1 MSAATGTT
9 NLGREIF
16 LVLRGA
22 PSATPVAEINA
33 LATNTLGGSGNISAF
48 VATLMVR
55 KGNDLTANATPPPTL
70 EATGIVSIALTRQP
84 NARPS
89 VVGLKGK
96 LSTAKFSV
104 PFMVGLYATQSAR
117 VKSQRGQ

>member
-70 EATGIVSIALTRQP
+70 EATGIVSIALTFQ
-84 NARPS
+84 
-89 VVGLKGK
+89 
-96 LSTAKFSV
+96 
-104 PFMVGLYATQSAR
+104 
-117 VKSQRGQ
+117 

>member
-1 MSAATGTT
+1 MSAATVTT
-9 NLGREIF
+9 HVGPETCLTKR
-16 LVLRGA
+16 VQTA
-22 PSATPVAEINA
+22 ATPRAKSCA
-33 LATNTLGGSGNISAF
+33 LATNTLAGSGTISAF
-48 VATLMVR
+48 VATMLVH
-55 KGNDLTANATPPPTL
+55 KGNDLTASAPPPIL